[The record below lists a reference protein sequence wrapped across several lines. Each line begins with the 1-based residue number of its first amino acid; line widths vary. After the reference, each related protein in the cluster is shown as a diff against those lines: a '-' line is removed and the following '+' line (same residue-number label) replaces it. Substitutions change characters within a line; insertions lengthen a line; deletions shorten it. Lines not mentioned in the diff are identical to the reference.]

1 MPPTLGQRLKHA
13 REKRGLTLRDIEHTS
28 KIPVARLQ
36 DLEDDKLNGFG
47 GMTYAKAFLRTY
59 ANFLGV
65 NADEVLHQIQTPV
78 LGGVRDYRYLVES
91 HGPWITDKTYHHRH
105 SPLPQNTPAP
115 NSGSGFAEG
124 KSFLFAAIVC
134 VAFALL
140 IGGGVLANAYFGS
153 KHPTANGANHSPGT
167 DASAANGTVDAH
179 VDGEDYEFSLFG
191 VNITVVPD
199 QVIDLVHP
207 VPKAIPVPES
217 MLLQPAPT
225 KVETGFIPPKA
236 EAVR

>member
-36 DLEDDKLNGFG
+36 DLEDDKLNSFG

-59 ANFLGV
+59 ADFLGV
-65 NADEVLHQIQTPV
+65 NADEVLSQIQPPP

-91 HGPWITDKTYHHRH
+91 HGTWVTEKTHRQYRPVSHEH
-105 SPLPQNTPAP
+105 STAAA
-115 NSGSGFAEG
+115 STSTTFAEG
-124 KSFLFAAIVC
+124 KSFLFAALVC
-134 VAFALL
+134 IAFALL

-153 KHPTANGANHSPGT
+153 KQKATGSSHGTEASGAMGAQVTT
-167 DASAANGTVDAH
+167 D
-179 VDGEDYEFSLFG
+179 EYEFSLFG
-191 VNITVVPD
+191 ANITIVPD

-207 VPKAIPVPES
+207 VPRAIPVPES
-217 MLLQPAPT
+217 MGIAPGSP
-225 KVETGFIPPKA
+225 KAESVNSNLAPPKA